1 MSPEYKYISFV
12 KINYYTDLNSLYL
25 DCCKYK
31 FQLWKTLRWRLFHW
45 QVVLGKIGIWVQ
57 PCHNIYLERNVYPLM
72 LWMWLYF
79 LGLPLLSISSFSTDT
94 ICKQCSVMTTN
105 GYDMVNIIQMS
116 IIFIYPVMG
125 NDWEMPIKLKN
136 MKLWKAYEM
145 RQTYYV
151 VKTSSKVALTSMT
164 ISRYDLLNV
173 VIIWLINNSIA
184 VGRNIVKELLVR
196 GLLIIMS
203 MNNPDLPYL
212 STRQ

>member
-1 MSPEYKYISFV
+1 MFIP
-12 KINYYTDLNSLYL
+12 LYL
-25 DCCKYK
+25 WNMCI
-31 FQLWKTLRWRLFHW
+31 
-45 QVVLGKIGIWVQ
+45 KIWI
-57 PCHNIYLERNVYPLM
+57 
-72 LWMWLYF
+72 YF

-94 ICKQCSVMTTN
+94 ICKQCSVITTN
-105 GYDMVNIIQMS
+105 GYDIVNIIQIS
-116 IIFIYPVMG
+116 IIFIYPVIG
-125 NDWEMPIKLKN
+125 SDWEIPIKLKN

-173 VIIWLINNSIA
+173 VIIWLISNSIA

-212 STRQ
+212 STWQ